1 MTAFP
6 VKNQRLA
13 AAGYMWAFAAL
24 RTEAPR
30 AHYGRR
36 RAGGERRTA
45 ALRNLLNKLLGC
57 LYHCLQNRV
66 HYEPDRAFATPLDL
80 AA

>member
-1 MTAFP
+1 MARP

-24 RTEAPR
+24 RTKAPR
-30 AHYGRR
+30 AHHDRR
-36 RAGGERRTA
+36 RAGGERHTA
-45 ALRNLLNKLLGC
+45 ALRNLFNKLLGC
-57 LYHCLQNRV
+57 LYHCLLNRV
-66 HYEPDRAFATPLDL
+66 HYDPDRAFEVPLDL

>member
-1 MTAFP
+1 MARP

-13 AAGYMWAFAAL
+13 AAGYMGAFAAL

-30 AHYGRR
+30 ADYDRR
-36 RAGGERRTA
+36 RAGGERHTA
-45 ALRNLLNKLLGC
+45 ALRNLFNKLLGC
-57 LYHCLQNRV
+57 LYHCLLNRV
-66 HYEPDRAFATPLDL
+66 HYDPDRAFEVPLDL